1 MRRVVPLV
9 AAAGMLLF
17 GLQGAARA
25 ASLDNPQAG
34 PADRTAGAHS
44 DFTVQFNLSDLG
56 AVGAGGDDLRSLDIE
71 LPAGLVGDTG
81 AAQTCPFASLQA
93 DACPPGSTVGSTNVN
108 ASVRVT
114 PLGPILPVELDNQS
128 INGSI
133 FLVPTR
139 GTEPARLGIV
149 LRPTFPI
156 IGTPLSKVVLE
167 SPIRVRTPGDGGL
180 SASIRDIPITQSTP
194 LGTAALQI
202 RRLTM
207 TLFRQAGTGQAF
219 MTNPTSCAPA
229 TTRITAGFQQDA
241 PKTGTATFTPI
252 GCTTTPFSPALE
264 FGADPAGAD
273 TPTSASVTVS
283 LPFNRNV
290 GSRAQSQPRRA
301 VVTLPE
307 GFELAPTIGSAGDLA
322 GCTDAA
328 FAKTSPAPSAC
339 PDAAQIGTVR
349 FSSPLIA
356 EPLTGRV
363 FLAAPTPGEPLIR
376 AFILAE
382 QSGAADALR
391 IKLEGDV
398 TVDAATGQVTTV
410 LDDIPPLPFTTFTLA
425 FRGGQHAAFTSPRA
439 CGTYSGGA
447 RFTPHSGGPDAT
459 PTGAVAITGDCPDPN
474 AFGPSASVS
483 TSPTQAGADAV
494 VTTLLERPDR
504 QARLRSMRVSLPPGL
519 LGRVASVPQCDAASA
534 AAGAC
539 AESTRVGTVTAAAGA
554 GPAPLSV
561 QGPVYLTETLGGSFA
576 GLSIVVPAKV
586 GPLDLGN
593 SVTLAKLFVRS
604 GDQGLDVVVD
614 EVPLRL
620 QGIALSIRSLR
631 LALDRPGFTFNA
643 TNCAVQPVRATFGS
657 DLGGTAGSDSTY
669 QATGCEG
676 LPFAPK
682 IDATLTGSRRDAD
695 ENGHPGL
702 TAVVSQLPGEAN
714 TSSVAVTLPAGVA
727 ADPNRLRNACPLAQ
741 FDAGA
746 CPASATIGT
755 ATAVTPLLSSS
766 LRGNVVF
773 VLAPGSALPQ
783 LRLQLRGQLPIDL
796 LGNVSIGTAS
806 RLVNEF
812 GGIPDV
818 PLSRFEL
825 TLAAGAKSPL
835 LNARDLCSSNPKITA
850 AFRAHSGASS
860 SRTITPTVQAC
871 SPKATVRISSLRRGR
886 PALRLRVDGAGRKVT
901 KTRLK
906 LPGGLVLNPR
916 QARRLI
922 RVSAAGLPRGT
933 RARVRVF
940 KTRVDVTFPRGGATR
955 VNVLLRTKALRVGT
969 KLRRRSNPRL
979 RFRLDVSQPG
989 VKQRKTN
996 LRTRPVRRV

>member
-1 MRRVVPLV
+1 MRRAIPLAV
-9 AAAGMLLF
+9 TAGLLLF
-17 GLQGAARA
+17 VLPGSAGA
-25 ASLDNPQAG
+25 ASLDNPQAS
-34 PADRTAGAHS
+34 PADKTAGAHS
-44 DFTVQFNLSDLG
+44 DFTVQFNLSALG
-56 AVGAGGDDLRSLDIE
+56 AVGAGGDDLRSLDID

-93 DACPPGSTVGSTNVN
+93 DACPAGSTVGSTNVN

-133 FLVPTR
+133 FLIPTR

-180 SASIRDIPITQSTP
+180 SASIRDIPTTQSTP

-229 TTRITAGFQQDA
+229 TTRITAGFQQDS
-241 PKTGTATFTPI
+241 PKTGTATFTPT

-273 TPTSASVTVS
+273 SPTSASVTVS
-283 LPFNRNV
+283 LPFNRNA
-290 GSRAQSQPRRA
+290 GARAQSQPRRA
-301 VVTLPE
+301 VVALPE

-322 GCTDAA
+322 GCSDAA
-328 FAKTSPAPSAC
+328 FAKTSPAPSTC
-339 PDAAQIGTVR
+339 PAAAQIGTVR

-363 FLAAPTPGEPLIR
+363 FLAEPAPGEPLIR

-398 TVDAATGQVTTV
+398 TVNESTGQVTTV

-439 CGTYSGGA
+439 CGEYRGGA
-447 RFTPHSGGPDAT
+447 TFTPHSGGPDAT
-459 PTGAVAITGDCPDPN
+459 PTGAVTIAGDCPDPN

-483 TSPTQAGADAV
+483 ASPTQAGADAV

-504 QARLRSMRVSLPPGL
+504 QARLSSMRVSLPPGL
-519 LGRVASVPQCDAASA
+519 LGRVASVPQCDVGSA
-534 AAGAC
+534 RAGAC
-539 AESTRVGTVTAAAGA
+539 PESTRVGTVTAAAGA

-561 QGPVYLTETLGGSFA
+561 QGPVYLTESLDGSFA

-593 SVTLAKLFVRS
+593 SVTLAKLFVRGS
-604 GDQGLDVVVD
+604 DQGLDVVVD

-620 QGIALSIRSLR
+620 KGIALSIRSLR

-643 TNCAVQPVRATFGS
+643 TNCAVMPVRATFGS
-657 DLGGTAGSDSTY
+657 DLGGAASSDSTY

-682 IDATLTGSRRDAD
+682 IEATLTGSRREVD

-702 TAVVSQLPGEAN
+702 TAVVSQSAGEAN
-714 TSSVAVTLPAGVA
+714 TSSVAVTLPVGVA
-727 ADPNRLRNACPLAQ
+727 ADPSRLRRACPLAQ
-741 FDAGA
+741 FEGGT
-746 CPASATIGT
+746 CPAESVIGT
-755 ATAVTPLLSSS
+755 ATAVTPVLSSP
-766 LRGNVVF
+766 LTGRVVF

-783 LRLQLRGQLPIDL
+783 LRLLLRGQLPIDL
-796 LGNVSIGTAS
+796 LGKVAIGTGN

-812 GGIPDV
+812 AGIPDV

-825 TLAAGAKSPL
+825 KLGPGAASPL
-835 LNARDLCSSNPKITA
+835 LNARDLCASNPRITA

-860 SRTITPTVQAC
+860 NRTITPTVLGC
-871 SPKATVRISSLRRGR
+871 SPKATVRVSSLRRGR
-886 PALRLRVDGAGRKVT
+886 PALRLRVDGAGNKVT

-906 LPGGLVLNPR
+906 LPKGLVLDTR
-916 QARRLI
+916 RARRLV
-922 RVSAAGLPRGT
+922 RVSAVGLPKGT

-940 KTRVDVTFPRGGATR
+940 RTRVDVTFPRGGATR
-955 VNVLLRTKALRVGT
+955 VNVLLRRNALRAGT
-969 KLRRRSNPRL
+969 TLRRRAKPRL
-979 RFRLDVSQPG
+979 QFRLDISQPR
-989 VKQRKTN
+989 VKVRKTT
-996 LRTRPVRRV
+996 LRIRPVRSV